1 MVRAVKELT
10 CTCIWT
16 ADAASCH
23 TEQGRDEEHPVPSG
37 PGRTQPPGL
46 EYPHSPTA
54 SAPERSLSLLA
65 ASFTC

>member
-1 MVRAVKELT
+1 MIRAVKELT

-16 ADAASCH
+16 ADAASCL

-46 EYPHSPTA
+46 QYPHSPTA
-54 SAPERSLSLLA
+54 SAPEQSLSLLG
-65 ASFTC
+65 SSLMR